1 MPIAGLLT
9 ILSGDCKN
17 FEPIQMHD
25 TEVVINASDFMG
37 YFYAHLPSIYGGEYL
52 SYHLTLKKTFEAF
65 DKCNIKPYFVFSGG
79 SENRGHQLQSKLQWV
94 VKRPHQLVDDTNK
107 SNHRHTPIPP
117 STRSSFC
124 ETLRAYGHCFTVVP
138 YACIRETLALAT
150 LLKCPVLGMS
160 SDYFMMVSS
169 DQLSGNQN
177 YQIPPFVPLLH
188 LNVTPLSDLS
198 KGMKPHFILAHAF
211 RVAHSEIRG
220 VAPRHRPILALLMGS
235 DTMPRSRLPSGL
247 RVQHDEESAQSP
259 KERRWRTVRDWL
271 ASFPPDSDE
280 PVAQWIAGYPAEDQ
294 PRFIQQ
300 LADCLPAYIFDPAKD
315 GSRVATQLQISQHV
329 PDLECLDTDHNLIDP
344 LDDGLFRQKDVL
356 DILHNRSV
364 SARSDFTV
372 GWPDRLVRAYQK
384 GKLNSKIL
392 CTLYN
397 HGMPSSVEFGSTVDV
412 PVCDLSLPIRL
423 IHYRCLFGLELQL
436 GGCAK
441 LKGLAPNV
449 TEYARQGDRM
459 MEYSIPVIPL
469 HFNMENEQT
478 DSLISRFLGTTLPC
492 YAPEPEWA
500 YSLAVSIAFLH
511 TQLSSS
517 GVDSSPLIECPF
529 TLALIACAVASMNE
543 LDSVDTELSAHYDK
557 LADSLVCDLD
567 STTQVPNNSE
577 NNYLDTNIQRPD
589 FVRNFSA
596 IQLIYNTLQS
606 FVNFMDSILPHTH
619 QSELFHF
626 FPPWNLFPSG
636 RLVYWL
642 AMNLATH
649 EASVRHRITSRF
661 WLPRLYKSKK
671 SSIECAAELR
681 ELVSTFETVLKTASS
696 LKLSVQPVKYS
707 LKEIHTPTPN
717 HTQAKPTNRTSSS
730 LSYFNECILDR
741 NESAN
746 CAKLIVKDTNAF
758 KSDINL
764 NEATSDWKRVP
775 PNVND
780 STDIDHCTDGWY
792 RTIPTA
798 LKRSGFPRRS
808 TSGPARSRGFRQ
820 RNTSGYSSRLLQRLG
835 VNQQL

>member
-17 FEPIQMHD
+17 FEPIQMRD
-25 TEVVINASDFMG
+25 TEVVINALDFMG
-37 YFYAHLPSIYGGEYL
+37 YFYAGLPSKYGGEYL
-52 SYHLTLKKTFEAF
+52 SYHLALKKIFDAF
-65 DKCNIKPYFVFSGG
+65 DRCNIKPYFVFSGG
-79 SENRGHQLQSKLQWV
+79 WENRGHQLQSKLQWAT
-94 VKRPHQLVDDTNK
+94 KRPHQLVDDTSN
-107 SNHRHTPIPP
+107 SNHRHPPIPP
-117 STRSSFC
+117 STQSSFC
-124 ETLRAYGHCFTVVP
+124 ETLRAHGQCFTVVP
-138 YACIRETLALAT
+138 YTCIRGTLALAT

-169 DQLSGNQN
+169 DQLSGDHSH
-177 YQIPPFVPLLH
+177 QIPPFVPLLH
-188 LNVTPLSDLS
+188 LNVTPVRDLS
-198 KGMKPHFILAHAF
+198 EEMKPHFILAHAF

-220 VAPRHRPILALLMGS
+220 IAPRHRPLLALLMGS

-259 KERRWRTVRDWL
+259 KERRWRTVIDWL
-271 ASFPPDSDE
+271 ASFPPNSDE

-294 PRFIQQ
+294 PKFIQQ
-300 LADCLPAYIFDPAKD
+300 LADCLPVYIFDPAKD
-315 GSRVATQLQISQHV
+315 GSKVAIQLKISEHI
-329 PDLECLDTDHNLIDP
+329 PGLECLDTDHNLSDP
-344 LDDGLFRQKDVL
+344 LDDGLFQQKDVL

-372 GWPDRLVRAYQK
+372 GWPDRLVRTYEK

-397 HGMPSSVEFGSTVDV
+397 HSMPSSVDFGPTVDDV

-441 LKGLAPNV
+441 LKGLHPNV
-449 TEYARQGDRM
+449 TEYALQGDRM

-469 HFNMENEQT
+469 HFNMETEQT
-478 DSLISRFLGTTLPC
+478 DSLVGRFLGTTLPC
-492 YAPEPEWA
+492 YAPEPEWT
-500 YSLAVSIAFLH
+500 YSLAVSIAFWH

-517 GVDSSPLIECPF
+517 GVDSCPLIECPF
-529 TLALIACAVASMNE
+529 TLALIACAVVSMNE
-543 LDSVDTELSAHYDK
+543 LDSVDTELCTHYDQ
-557 LADSLVCDLD
+557 LADSLDCDLD
-567 STTQVPNNSE
+567 LNNSQ
-577 NNYLDTNIQRPD
+577 NSYSGANLQRPE
-589 FVRNFSA
+589 FIRNFNA

-649 EASVRHRITSRF
+649 EASVRHRIISRF
-661 WLPRLYKSKK
+661 WLPRLYRSKK
-671 SSIECAAELR
+671 RSVECAAELR
-681 ELVSTFETVLKTASS
+681 ELVSTLETVLKTASS

-707 LKEIHTPTPN
+707 LKEVHIPTPTY
-717 HTQAKPTNRTSSS
+717 AKTKSTNRTSSS
-730 LSYFNECILDR
+730 PSYFSERILDK
-741 NESAN
+741 NESTNYAE
-746 CAKLIVKDTNAF
+746 LTSKDNNAF
-758 KSDINL
+758 KSVINR
-764 NEATSDWKRVP
+764 NGGTSDWNRVP
-775 PNVND
+775 SNLND
-780 STDIDHCTDGWY
+780 STEIDHCTDGWY
-792 RTIPTA
+792 KTVPTA
-798 LKRSGFPRRS
+798 LKRPAFPRRS
-808 TSGPARSRGFRQ
+808 TSGPARGRASRQ
-820 RNTSGYSSRLLQRLG
+820 RIKFDYSSRLLQRLG
-835 VNQQL
+835 VSQQL